1 MDDSKELKSRI
12 IQMRQENHID
22 SPQENNAQPSN
33 ESRIKEIDDSA
44 NKDSSIES
52 INEVDNQ
59 RQNKNDNKNLLKKE
73 EAFKL
78 LANKFNDSVEV
89 ILELTKRVEK
99 LETIVRLQSMQAE
112 SSRNQTEKYS
122 RKKSHFKF
130 YILFFV
136 IIFSSYVFYYEKI
149 DLSTVNL
156 IFDELSK
163 IFNKS

>member
-1 MDDSKELKSRI
+1 MDDSKELKNRI
-12 IQMRQENHID
+12 IQMRQENHIV
-22 SPQENNAQPSN
+22 SSQENNAQPSN